1 VRIAIVILSLAGVAV
16 GLVHLRRA
24 ELIARHES
32 QQLQL
37 QQVTLRRQLWD
48 QQIHLSYLAAPA
60 EVRRR
65 SEEMCLDLV
74 DKNGATLNPPD
85 GNPRQS
91 APAP

>member
-1 VRIAIVILSLAGVAV
+1 VRIAIVILSLAVMAV

-37 QQVTLRRQLWD
+37 QQVKLRRQLWD
-48 QQIHLSYLAAPA
+48 QQIDLSYLATPA

-74 DKNGATLNPPD
+74 DKNG
-85 GNPRQS
+85 S
-91 APAP
+91 AVNSPSGSLQDAGPVR

>member
-1 VRIAIVILSLAGVAV
+1 MRIAIVILSLAVMAV

-37 QQVTLRRQLWD
+37 QQVKLRRQLWD
-48 QQIHLSYLAAPA
+48 QQINLSYLAAPA

-74 DKNGATLNPPD
+74 DRNGSAMNPPASS
-85 GNPRQS
+85 PQQA
-91 APAP
+91 APTR

>member
-1 VRIAIVILSLAGVAV
+1 MRIAVVILSLAGVAV

-74 DKNGATLNPPD
+74 DKNGANVSSPAGT
-85 GNPRQS
+85 
-91 APAP
+91 APEGGSTP